1 MRFSTVVEQWAMQK
15 CAEVNQSIQV
25 NVLIDQRPSRPEVD
39 GFDLCP
45 SVARRFGSVDV
56 EPLQPL

>member
-1 MRFSTVVEQWAMQK
+1 MGDAEVR
-15 CAEVNQSIQV
+15 EVNQSIQV

-39 GFDLCP
+39 GFGLGP
-45 SVARRFGSVDV
+45 SVARRFRSVDV